1 MGALSEGFYCFFYFG
16 CYIIRPMLINFID
29 FQKWLIY
36 FLFLISA
43 YNYGGI
49 FFYSVRK
56 YGAELLDVAGYGP
69 VFKIVLRLA
78 AGIVI
83 FSTAIFLVFAA
94 QVACRISFALVL
106 LAPILFQAFLFY
118 RGGRCDE
125 YLSEGLFSTG
135 FFSGVLSGIKRYIY
149 DITYLSVPILAVHS
163 LAAALCVFAFVSSL
177 VPQFGWDA
185 MAYQLEVP
193 KRYIQN
199 GGLFF
204 IEDIHFSGHPKLVNM
219 IYSFF
224 MMFGKDSLCSTFHF
238 TFLIACCLAV
248 LSFDFKK
255 HLHPD
260 FTGGSAGLA
269 SLLLLAH
276 PQALVLC
283 SWAYIDLGLMFYFT
297 VSALCL
303 ISGNY
308 VLCAFFL
315 GSAACAKYTGLM
327 IAAIFYAVVFFK
339 IKAADPRKALYIVK
353 LIFITALVFAPY
365 MAANFYFTS
374 NPFYP
379 FFDSYM
385 PFETVRYDHMDTYLA
400 TLERVGGG
408 RGFIDKLLYP
418 YDSMMN
424 SRYHGNL
431 YYDGVMGMTFF
442 AMIPFFFYALYRAG
456 RNGAPLNFNVL
467 ALAAIF
473 ALYYLFVLGAQ
484 STRFFLAAA
493 PVFYIISALG
503 LKFAAENLKPAAL
516 KKTFIFLFACFLAL
530 NAWPAAVLFFS
541 CSPMAYLKGEEAA
554 ESFLTRNLAPYH
566 CISEFNKIYES
577 LLDVKLMTVYEPRL
591 YYARKNYI
599 WRDVFEPCELEIAV
613 HSYFDGKNAAVGSAA
628 SDFLSEK
635 MKSAGI
641 THILAK
647 DRALEIAARGFD
659 DERKSAIFKEFI
671 KSKTKAI
678 ASGNGY
684 GLYSINY

>member
-1 MGALSEGFYCFFYFG
+1 
-16 CYIIRPMLINFID
+16 MLINFID

-56 YGAELLDVAGYGP
+56 CGTELLDGAEYGG

-78 AGIVI
+78 AGIVV

-94 QVACRISFALVL
+94 QAACRISFAAVL
-106 LAPILFQAFLFY
+106 LAPVLFQAALFLY
-118 RGGRCDE
+118 GGGCDE
-125 YLSEGLFSTG
+125 YLSGGLFSTG
-135 FFSGVLSGIKRYIY
+135 FFSEALSGIKRYIF
-149 DITYLSVPILAVHS
+149 DISRLSVPVLAMHS
-163 LAAALCVFAFVSSL
+163 LAAVLCVFAFVSSL
-177 VPQFGWDA
+177 APQFGWDA

-204 IEDIHFSGHPKLVNM
+204 VEDIHFSGHPKLVNM

-238 TFLIACCLAV
+238 TFLMACCLAI

-255 HLHPD
+255 HLHAE
-260 FTGGSAGLA
+260 FTRGAAGTA
-269 SLLLLAH
+269 ALLLLAH

-308 VLCAFFL
+308 ALCAFFL
-315 GSAACAKYTGLM
+315 GAAACSKYTGLM
-327 IAAIFYAVVFFK
+327 IAAIFYAVAFFK
-339 IKAADPRKALYIVK
+339 INAADSRKALYFVK
-353 LIFITALVFAPY
+353 LMFITALVFAPY

-385 PFETVRYDHMDTYLA
+385 PFETVRYDYMDTYLA

-408 RGFIDKLLYP
+408 RGLMDKLLYP

-431 YYDGVMGMTFF
+431 YYDGVMGMSFF
-442 AMIPFFFYALYRAG
+442 ASIPFFFYALYRAG
-456 RNGAPLNFNVL
+456 REGFSLNFNIS

-516 KKTFIFLFACFLAL
+516 KKTFTFLFACFLAL
-530 NAWPAAVLFFS
+530 NAWPAAALFFS
-541 CSPMAYLKGEEAA
+541 CSPAAYLKGEETA

-566 CISEFNKIYES
+566 CISEFNKIYEN
-577 LLDVKLMTVYEPRL
+577 LLDVKLMAVYEPRL

-599 WRDVFEPCELEIAV
+599 WRDVFEPCELEVAV
-613 HSYFDGKNAAVGSAA
+613 HSYFDEKNAAVRPAA
-628 SDFLSEK
+628 NDFLSEK

-647 DRALEIAARGFD
+647 ERALEIAARSFD
-659 DERKSAIFKEFI
+659 DDRKSSLFKEFI
-671 KSKTKAI
+671 KSKTKAV

-684 GLYSINY
+684 SLYSVNY